1 MPDGT
6 GTPKTVVDIAAVIQ
20 GKSGGD
26 QGQHEPLKATTSFP
40 YLVRTVTYNN
50 SDLVALYSNLQEDKM
65 IWGMVAKV
73 LGKTGVPIKSTVMMY
88 KGVVQALLLYVKEI
102 WLVTDSMMVMLEV
115 FNHKIAR
122 RIVGMTSKKKGDSG
136 ECEWNLVDAALEVT
150 RI

>member
-50 SDLVALYSNLQEDKM
+50 SD
-65 IWGMVAKV
+65 
-73 LGKTGVPIKSTVMMY
+73 
-88 KGVVQALLLYVKEI
+88 
-102 WLVTDSMMVMLEV
+102 
-115 FNHKIAR
+115 
-122 RIVGMTSKKKGDSG
+122 
-136 ECEWNLVDAALEVT
+136 
-150 RI
+150 